1 MVKSNQIINTT
12 DNESNHYSKMVSTI
26 FELNPDAI
34 VLTTLSDS
42 EIIDCNQ
49 EYLNQIGYSRDEVI
63 GHTTLEL
70 NLFSSEEREAYVNN
84 INKKNSMSNYE
95 VKIRRKDGSIIYVL
109 YSARFITINN
119 NKMILNIGH
128 DVTKRRKHEKEIKYQ
143 AFLLNQVNDAV
154 IGVDSNFYIT
164 FWNYAA
170 EQMYG
175 YTKNEALNKKS
186 YELLKPT
193 YAPGE
198 QDKEMRE
205 LDEKDNSKAVIHTK
219 HKNGKEIIVEA
230 ISTRILDNSGAISGY
245 VVVYR
250 DITAHYKAGKI
261 LLRQAKLIDLSFD
274 AIIVAKFNGGIE
286 RWNRGAEELYGYS
299 QKEAIG
305 HPIHQLLST
314 SFSYPWNRIKA
325 KLLQGGIWEG
335 ELEHQTKDGQQ
346 VIVSSRIQVID
357 DEGKEVLFET
367 NRDITRRKK
376 IEEHNRKLLEEE
388 QQLTE
393 ELTATNEELQATT
406 EELQT
411 SNEEQMQ
418 SQIELRKLIKK
429 LKISNKELEQFAYV
443 ASHDLQE
450 PLRMVSSFTQL
461 LERRYKEQ
469 LDDDADDYINFIV
482 EGAVRMK
489 DLIDDLLIYSRLKD
503 ETRPY
508 EIVIMEVALDDVL
521 INLKAPIKENNATIT
536 YDKLPSIDCDRI
548 QIHQLLQNL
557 LTNAI
562 KFHGEESP
570 QVHISAKKLDSE
582 WLFSV
587 SDNGIGIILIIKNR
601 FLVYSKD
608 FTQDKNTKEQV

>member
-1 MVKSNQIINTT
+1 MIIIQKW
-12 DNESNHYSKMVSTI
+12 YQLYL
-26 FELNPDAI
+26 ELNPDAI

-42 EIIDCNQ
+42 EIIDCNK

-128 DVTKRRKHEKEIKYQ
+128 DVTKRRKHEEEIKYQ

-175 YTKNEALNKKS
+175 YTKDEALNKKS

-230 ISTRILDNSGAISGY
+230 NSTRILDNSGAISGY

-261 LLRQAKLIDLSFD
+261 LLR
-274 AIIVAKFNGGIE
+274 
-286 RWNRGAEELYGYS
+286 
-299 QKEAIG
+299 
-305 HPIHQLLST
+305 
-314 SFSYPWNRIKA
+314 
-325 KLLQGGIWEG
+325 
-335 ELEHQTKDGQQ
+335 
-346 VIVSSRIQVID
+346 
-357 DEGKEVLFET
+357 
-367 NRDITRRKK
+367 
-376 IEEHNRKLLEEE
+376 
-388 QQLTE
+388 
-393 ELTATNEELQATT
+393 
-406 EELQT
+406 
-411 SNEEQMQ
+411 
-418 SQIELRKLIKK
+418 
-429 LKISNKELEQFAYV
+429 
-443 ASHDLQE
+443 AS
-450 PLRMVSSFTQL
+450 
-461 LERRYKEQ
+461 
-469 LDDDADDYINFIV
+469 
-482 EGAVRMK
+482 
-489 DLIDDLLIYSRLKD
+489 
-503 ETRPY
+503 
-508 EIVIMEVALDDVL
+508 
-521 INLKAPIKENNATIT
+521 
-536 YDKLPSIDCDRI
+536 
-548 QIHQLLQNL
+548 
-557 LTNAI
+557 
-562 KFHGEESP
+562 
-570 QVHISAKKLDSE
+570 
-582 WLFSV
+582 
-587 SDNGIGIILIIKNR
+587 
-601 FLVYSKD
+601 
-608 FTQDKNTKEQV
+608 